1 MDESTILGDI
11 KRSLG
16 TFVDSAFDNQIL
28 SFVDQ
33 SILALTDL
41 GCIKPLDSPITKDTK
56 WSDVVVDAPKTNALY
71 AIKQYI
77 YLQVK
82 LMFDPPVS
90 GIVGIVKDRIDE
102 LYFRIDT
109 AYNCYREQ
117 EVRSDGEP

>member
-1 MDESTILGDI
+1 MDDSIILKDV
-11 KRSLG
+11 KTSLG
-16 TFVDSAFDNQIL
+16 TFIDSAFDNQIL

-33 SILALTDL
+33 SILALTEL

-56 WSDVVVDAPKTNALY
+56 WSDIIVDAPKTNALY

-90 GIVGIVKDRIDE
+90 GIIGIVKDRIDE

-109 AYNCYREQ
+109 AYNCTASS
-117 EVRSDGEP
+117 EVTNNGE

>member
-56 WSDVVVDAPKTNALY
+56 WSDIIVDAPKTNALY

-109 AYNCYREQ
+109 AYNCASSS
-117 EVRSDGEP
+117 EVTNNGQ